1 MESRVNEEPLYHLA
15 SVVASWAIPSGIST
29 ITFLMGEEAKGVVV
43 FVSAQTE
50 LLPEVLTA
58 ITVVTPSII
67 FAVRA

>member
-1 MESRVNEEPLYHLA
+1 
-15 SVVASWAIPSGIST
+15 
-29 ITFLMGEEAKGVVV
+29 MGEEAKGVVV

-67 FAVRA
+67 FAIRA